1 MASLANQTIS
11 STYDG
16 LIKTSTD
23 QPVGVSGVQL
33 LEDGVGN
40 TLALSVG
47 RANQGVTVTG
57 TLTATALSGPLTG
70 NVDGNVTGD
79 LTGTVTG
86 TSVLAD
92 GVIATTQATSDN
104 STKVATTAFVKSVV
118 TAEDLDIAGDTG
130 TGAVDLDSQSLT
142 IEGTANE
149 IETSAS
155 GQTITIG
162 LPSSVTVGTLTATN
176 LGGTLSTAA
185 QPNVTSVGTLSSLAV
200 SGTVS
205 TGVLTSSS
213 SSGGTSAIF
222 SNLGGG
228 NANGIEL
235 RGGTIGTSV
244 NWRIEKDSTAGN
256 ALQITPS
263 TANGGTTYTTPI
275 VSILSSG
282 NVGIGISSPF
292 ATLQIGDGNS
302 SAFQVIDS
310 SAGGSILFNKASTN
324 SAFVGEVEQGLGS
337 GDGLLLYTYSGA
349 TRPIRFY
356 TEAVERM
363 QVIST
368 GLSFP
373 NGNGID
379 FSASAGGGA
388 TSSLLDDYE
397 EGTWTMGVA
406 FGGASAGVT
415 YSNNT
420 GTYTKIGRQVTVN
433 GYLALSSKGSSTGT
447 AVITGLPFTIPNV
460 LANYAAV
467 SVYLYEV
474 TFANQYQSGGNINT
488 TTVGLTEITEA
499 GAVSSLNDANFANNS
514 EIIINFTY
522 FV

>member
-70 NVDGNVTGD
+70 NVTGD
-79 LTGTVTG
+79 LTGNVTA

-130 TGAVDLDSQSLT
+130 TGAVDLDSQTLT

-185 QPNVTSVGTLSSLAV
+185 QTNVTSVGTLSSLAV
-200 SGTVS
+200 SGDLTVDTS
-205 TGVLTSSS
+205 TLKVD
-213 SSGGTSAIF
+213 SA
-222 SNLGGG
+222 N
-228 NANGIEL
+228 N
-235 RGGTIGTSV
+235 R
-244 NWRIEKDSTAGN
+244 
-256 ALQITPS
+256 
-263 TANGGTTYTTPI
+263 
-275 VSILSSG
+275 
-282 NVGIGISSPF
+282 VGIGTASPNSYDVPNLVIEGSTLVGITISEN
-292 ATLQIGDGNS
+292 TGNGT
-302 SAFQVIDS
+302 AAINF
-310 SAGGSILFNKASTN
+310 
-324 SAFVGEVEQGLGS
+324 
-337 GDGLLLYTYSGA
+337 GA
-349 TRPIRFY
+349 TAAFDGKARISCDIGPADLYFSTIGS
-356 TEAVERM
+356 ERM
-363 QVIST
+363 RITSGGDVSITS
-368 GLSFP
+368 GNLSFA
-373 NGNGID
+373 NGSGID

-397 EGTWTMGVA
+397 EGTWTMGVS
-406 FGGASAGVT
+406 FGGASVGVT
-415 YSNNT
+415 YTSNT
-420 GTYTKIGRQVTVN
+420 GQYTKIGRQVTVT
-433 GYLALSSKGSSTGT
+433 GYCVVSDKGSSTGALT
-447 AVITGLPFTIPNV
+447 ITGLPVAIAGGDSNYVTCSFYLDGGISYVGTPQARGVLGATTIIT
-460 LANYAAV
+460 
-467 SVYLYEV
+467 SEV
-474 TFANQYQSGGNINT
+474 TE
-488 TTVGLTEITEA
+488 V
-499 GAVSSLNDANFANNS
+499 GAVSGLTNADCTAPFAFMVNM
-514 EIIINFTY
+514 TY
-522 FV
+522 FT

>member
-70 NVDGNVTGD
+70 NVTGD

-118 TAEDLDIAGDTG
+118 TAEDLDIAADTG

-142 IEGTANE
+142 IAGTANE
-149 IETSAS
+149 IETAAS

-185 QPNVTSVGTLSSLAV
+185 QANVTSVGTLTGLTV
-200 SGTVS
+200 SG
-205 TGVLTSSS
+205 
-213 SSGGTSAIF
+213 
-222 SNLGGG
+222 
-228 NANGIEL
+228 
-235 RGGTIGTSV
+235 
-244 NWRIEKDSTAGN
+244 D
-256 ALQITPS
+256 
-263 TANGGTTYTTPI
+263 
-275 VSILSSG
+275 VSIADKIIHTGDTDTAIRFPSADTITLETGGSERMRIDSSG
-282 NVGIGISSPF
+282 NVGIGVTSP
-292 ATLQIGDGNS
+292 
-302 SAFQVIDS
+302 
-310 SAGGSILFNKASTN
+310 
-324 SAFVGEVEQGLGS
+324 
-337 GDGLLLYTYSGA
+337 YTGA
-349 TRPIRFY
+349 TSGRRVLDIAG
-356 TEAVERM
+356 TS
-363 QVIST
+363 ST
-368 GLSFP
+368 LLALSV
-373 NGNGID
+373 
-379 FSASAGGGA
+379 GGGA
-388 TSSLLDDYE
+388 KAFAFHDGTDLLISNLIEADGDIKFQLNNGERFRILKGGGITFNGDTAAANALDDYE
-397 EGTWTMGVA
+397 EGTWTMGVS

-415 YSNNT
+415 YSANT
-420 GTYTKIGRQVTVN
+420 GKYTKIGRQVTVM
-433 GYLALSSKGSSTGT
+433 GYLFLSSKGSSTGV
-447 AVITGLPFTIPNV
+447 ALITGLPFTIPNST
-460 LANYAAV
+460 ADFSAA
-467 SVYLYEV
+467 SLFLGQT
-474 TFANQYQSGGNINT
+474 TFANQYAGLSQINT
-488 TTVGLTEITEA
+488 TNIQLFETTEA
-499 GAVSSLNDANFANNS
+499 GVTSQLTNADFFNDS
-514 EIIINFTY
+514 EIFLTFTY